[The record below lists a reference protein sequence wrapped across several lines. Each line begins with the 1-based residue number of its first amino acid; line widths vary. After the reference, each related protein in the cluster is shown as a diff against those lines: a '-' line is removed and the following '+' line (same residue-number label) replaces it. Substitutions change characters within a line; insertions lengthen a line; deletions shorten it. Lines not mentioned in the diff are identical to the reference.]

1 MTDTNIMTDAD
12 EAYAIRSA
20 AHAAPPAELRT
31 AQRFQFNVTD
41 LDVARFM
48 RSIEL
53 GYQPYRNRG
62 NRWFMPVSAPIHG
75 LNYKT
80 SFVVG
85 EMIRTGLL
93 RHYRNAAGD
102 HLIPAPVHMRNL
114 ADPLVSACLFVG
126 EDMGPMRARL
136 VDRLDLVDCL
146 ACCDAI
152 ATGTPR
158 GL

>member
-1 MTDTNIMTDAD
+1 MTAETITARD
-12 EAYAIRSA
+12 EAFVIRSTAHTVGPLDLRA
-20 AHAAPPAELRT
+20 A
-31 AQRFQFNVTD
+31 QWFQHGVTE

-48 RSIEL
+48 RAIEL
-53 GYQPYRNRG
+53 GHAPYRNRG
-62 NRWFMPVSAPIHG
+62 NRWFMPASAPIYG
-75 LNYKT
+75 LNFKT
-80 SFVVG
+80 SFVVN

-93 RHYRNAAGD
+93 RHYRNSSGD
-102 HLIPAPVHMRNL
+102 HLIPSPVHMRSL
-114 ADPLVSACLFVG
+114 ADALVSACLFVG

-146 ACCDAI
+146 ACEQAI